1 MANILSAEDRR
12 KAASA
17 VVAAESRANGEIV
30 PVFSQASDN
39 YADVA
44 LAWSAAIAL
53 VALCALEIGSDF
65 YLGLVDRSLGMWAHR
80 WTPHEAFGLALFVAA
95 IKFAGMWLLMLWRP
109 LRLWLTPGAIK
120 ARRVRAR
127 AMLAFRLAAQGR
139 THGATG
145 VVIFLSLAERRAEIV
160 ADAAIA
166 SRVPPEIWG
175 NAMHAML
182 TEIRAGRTGDGLVAA
197 IEQVGQVL
205 AEHFPREA
213 AAVNELPDG
222 VIEL

>member
-1 MANILSAEDRR
+1 M
-12 KAASA
+12 
-17 VVAAESRANGEIV
+17 VGGHRACG
-30 PVFSQASDN
+30 PVRSGNRLGF
-39 YADVA
+39 
-44 LAWSAAIAL
+44 LP
-53 VALCALEIGSDF
+53 
-65 YLGLVDRSLGMWAHR
+65 GLVDRSLGMWAHR

-120 ARRVRAR
+120 APRPRAGHAGLPPCRTGTHAWGDRGGHFPVACRTARRNRR
-127 AMLAFRLAAQGR
+127 RCGHRL
-139 THGATG
+139 TGA
-145 VVIFLSLAERRAEIV
+145 
-160 ADAAIA
+160 
-166 SRVPPEIWG
+166 PEIWG